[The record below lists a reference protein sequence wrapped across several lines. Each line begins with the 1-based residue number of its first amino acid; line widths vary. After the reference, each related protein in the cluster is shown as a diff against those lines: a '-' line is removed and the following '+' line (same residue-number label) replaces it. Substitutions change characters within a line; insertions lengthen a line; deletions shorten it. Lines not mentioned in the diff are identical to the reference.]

1 MFAVTQKVHC
11 GQKVIGHK
19 SVQESILSF
28 SIKFKCV
35 NSLGRKKYSLY
46 DHVDIP
52 KCSISLTAEKKMC
65 VWFNPK
71 GTP

>member
-28 SIKFKCV
+28 AIIQMCEF
-35 NSLGRKKYSLY
+35 LGKEEVQL
-46 DHVDIP
+46 I
-52 KCSISLTAEKKMC
+52 
-65 VWFNPK
+65 
-71 GTP
+71 